1 MAYRHI
7 VIRNPARLSTKNEQ
21 LLIQQEETIR
31 IPLEDISTL
40 TIEEPA
46 VTLTSVLLSKCTEY
60 YIEVIICD
68 GKRMPSGLLQPF
80 HRHSRQKAVMDMQL
94 SLSKPFKK
102 RIWQQIVIRK
112 LENQARCLEL
122 IHKSD
127 EAQKIYAIS
136 RSVESGDRTNREA
149 YGARLYFLKLFG
161 EAFNRRDEDVRNI
174 ALNYGYSIIRSL
186 VSRSLVRYGFTPSL
200 GIFHDSQTN
209 AFNLADDFMEVL
221 RPFVDVTVALYVDDE
236 TTWSKEVR
244 EKLFAL
250 LNYEAIWKN
259 ERQSL
264 TNGVDRMVQSFI
276 SACRNSDPLL
286 LVLPELVSLNEHV
299 YE

>member
-21 LLIQQEETIR
+21 LIITQEQAIQ

-46 VTLTSVLLSKCTEY
+46 VTLTAVLLSKCTEY
-60 YIEVIICD
+60 HIGVIICD
-68 GKRMPSGLLQPF
+68 QKRMPSGLLQPF
-80 HRHSRQKAVMDMQL
+80 HRHSRQKAGLDLQL
-94 SLSKPFKK
+94 SLPKPFKK
-102 RIWQQIVIRK
+102 RVWQQIVIRK

-122 IHKSD
+122 LHKAD
-127 EAQKIYAIS
+127 EAQQIYAIS

-149 YGARLYFLKLFG
+149 YGARLYFMKLFG
-161 EAFNRRDEDVRNI
+161 ETFNRRHENIQNI
-174 ALNYGYSIIRSL
+174 ALNYGYSIVRSL

-209 AFNLADDFMEVL
+209 AFNLADDFVEVL
-221 RPFVDVTVALYVDDE
+221 RPFVDVTVALYVKE
-236 TTWSKEVR
+236 ASEWSKEIR

-250 LNYEAIWKN
+250 LNYEAVWKN
-259 ERQSL
+259 EKQSL
-264 TNGVDRMVQSFI
+264 TNGVDRMIQSYI
-276 SACRNSDPLL
+276 TACRNTDPSY
-286 LVLPELVSLNEHV
+286 LVLPELVSLNQHE